1 MLKFIKKIFTTNNN
15 QLENNYNCLNI
26 NSENKIQNI
35 DYNQEFKYAIY
46 ENNSNYIN
54 SLLYL
59 IDRENINI
67 YEKDE
72 TETTYLMVL
81 CKNKNYK
88 LVEKFFHLYNKD
100 KLFENNIF
108 GYNAFMYLVFDNINI
123 KKKEELYFIMNIFL
137 YDLLVV
143 HLDEYSENIKNMI
156 NQKNGEGL
164 NIIYYIV
171 KNNLD
176 PHKYINLFID
186 YFQEDLD
193 FDINDEYDNTIL
205 NLLLELELFDIAE
218 RIIDMKK
225 GVIEKSNDGLKN
237 IKLLLKNLQKKN
249 NNNIK
254 KYLLNYD
261 YHIDELFDKTNKN
274 KLDIKKTFINNEDL
288 LIYFL
293 DKKGIDKIINIE
305 NFDIRYN
312 INRSE
317 LIYIMKK
324 YNIYN
329 EYESLIVNESLNL
342 FTYSLLFYSKKTT
355 NQLFDL
361 IYKNTNI
368 DLISKY
374 NYLIYQN
381 LLFCILTKNENI
393 ALNYLKYIENQNNQ
407 NNNLKMYL
415 QSKYKNEVTLLLL
428 SCKHNME
435 ELSKKIINLSP
446 YVIFEI
452 YTKSVKIQNI
462 ENIKGKRKNT
472 KEEVVKKYNYDIL
485 DICCKNNLVEVVEL
499 IIKYYFLL
507 KNDDYLLK
515 NNNYLL
521 KNLRSIF
528 KKINKLTKKNEEK
541 ILSLIHKY
549 IADFLNL
556 PNDLMILMFEY
567 LYF

>member
-435 ELSKKIINLSP
+435 ELSKEIINLSP
-446 YVIFEI
+446 YSIFEV

-521 KNLRSIF
+521 KNLRSIV

-549 IADFLNL
+549 IADFLHL

>member
-355 NQLFDL
+355 YRLWKL
-361 IYKNTNI
+361 IYKNANI

-435 ELSKKIINLSP
+435 ELSKEIINLSP
-446 YVIFEI
+446 YSIFEV

-521 KNLRSIF
+521 KNLRSIV

>member
-35 DYNQEFKYAIY
+35 DYNQEFKYAVY

-274 KLDIKKTFINNEDL
+274 KLEIKKTFINNEDL

-355 NQLFDL
+355 YRLWKL
-361 IYKNTNI
+361 IYKNANI

>member
-35 DYNQEFKYAIY
+35 DYNQEFKYAVY

-88 LVEKFFHLYNKD
+88 LVEQFFHLYNKD
-100 KLFENNIF
+100 KLFENNIL

-274 KLDIKKTFINNEDL
+274 KLEIKKTFINNEDL

-355 NQLFDL
+355 YRLWKL
-361 IYKNTNI
+361 IYKNANI

-541 ILSLIHKY
+541 ILYLIQKY
-549 IADFLNL
+549 IADFLHL